1 MENQNEQTLKSALDG
16 DINAFQQLF
25 SAFQNQLKSYLYRL
39 LTNRSDAEDLMHDT
53 FIKAF
58 NNLSTFKGDS
68 SLKTWVFQ
76 IATNLAF
83 NQLKSRK
90 RWQPDVLEKGKQLA
104 LDDRSVFESILN
116 VSRNSSQAVYEIKEH
131 IDTCF
136 TCISKTLPIE
146 NQTALLLKDVYD
158 FAVEDICL
166 ILGKTT
172 GVVKHLL
179 IDARK
184 TLTSV
189 FDNRCALVNK
199 NGVCNQCS
207 ELNGLFNPKQNT
219 QQELTKLT
227 LVRGSSKFNREELFK
242 LRTVLV
248 KEIDPLNSKGAN
260 LQEALLKCNR
270 AAVGEI
276 DLISALK

>member
-1 MENQNEQTLKSALDG
+1 MENQNEQILKSALDS
-16 DINAFQQLF
+16 DINAFQELF

-58 NNLSTFKGDS
+58 DNLSTFKGNS
-68 SLKTWVFQ
+68 TLKTWVFQ

-90 RWQPDVLEKGKQLA
+90 RWQPDVLEKGKKLA
-104 LDDRSVFESILN
+104 MTDSTVFQSILN
-116 VSRNSSQAVYEIKEH
+116 VSQNSSQAVYEIKEH

-136 TCISKTLPIE
+136 TCISKILPIE

-158 FAVEDICL
+158 FAVSDICL
-166 ILGKTT
+166 ILGKTE
-172 GVVKHLL
+172 GIVKHLL

-207 ELNGLFNPKQNT
+207 ELNGLFNPKQRT
-219 QQELTKLT
+219 REELMKLN
-227 LVRGSSKFNREELFK
+227 LVKGSIKFNREELFK
-242 LRTVLV
+242 LRTALV

-270 AAVGEI
+270 MAVGETDSI
-276 DLISALK
+276 

>member
-1 MENQNEQTLKSALDG
+1 MENQNEQILKSALNG
-16 DINAFQQLF
+16 DINAFQELF

-53 FIKAF
+53 FIKGYDS
-58 NNLSTFKGDS
+58 LSTFKGNS
-68 SLKTWVFQ
+68 TLKTWVFQ

-90 RWQPDVLEKGKQLA
+90 RWQPDVLEKGKLLA
-104 LDDRSVFESILN
+104 LTDSAVFQSILS
-116 VSRNSSQAVYEIKEH
+116 VSQNSSQAVYEIKEH

-136 TCISKTLPIE
+136 TCISKILPIE

-158 FAVEDICL
+158 FAVSDICL
-166 ILGKTT
+166 ILGNTV
-172 GVVKHLL
+172 GIIKHLL

-189 FDNRCALVNK
+189 FDNRCAFVNK

-207 ELNGLFNPKQNT
+207 ELNGLFNPKQKT
-219 QQELTKLT
+219 REKLMKLN
-227 LVRGSSKFNREELFK
+227 LVKGSIKFNREELFK
-242 LRTVLV
+242 LRTALV

-270 AAVGEI
+270 MAVGETDSI
-276 DLISALK
+276 C